1 MLNQSTSQASYGT
14 PAASDVDTPNASS
27 SAPVHGGQAG
37 SGSDASIGQSAG
49 QAVQSVGALYNAL
62 NEVALRQVQAN
73 PYATLG
79 AAAAVGFV
87 LGGGLASPIGRVLLR
102 LSVKTFGPP
111 IISAVMNGAVERVAS
126 ATQNG

>member
-14 PAASDVDTPNASS
+14 PAAADIDSPNASPS
-27 SAPVHGGQAG
+27 TPLHGGQG
-37 SGSDASIGQSAG
+37 RSNDASIGQSAE
-49 QAVQSVGALYNAL
+49 QAVQSVGALYTAL

>member
-14 PAASDVDTPNASS
+14 PAAADIDTPNASS
-27 SAPVHGGQAG
+27 STPLHGGHG
-37 SGSDASIGQSAG
+37 IDASIGQSAE
-49 QAVQSVGALYNAL
+49 QAVQSVGALYTAL